1 MVVKVALLQ
10 LEGVIV
16 SSCDTITIQL
26 SSDPG
31 FNFRTLRS
39 CYYFMIA
46 HLLEYLPNNK
56 LSTAIGFQTIK
67 VTKINRTVLRVGLF
81 TRDHCFVN

>member
-46 HLLEYLPNNK
+46 HLLEYLPTIN
-56 LSTAIGFQTIK
+56 FQRPL
-67 VTKINRTVLRVGLF
+67 VFRQ
-81 TRDHCFVN
+81 